1 METDMAK
8 TVKQVYMNLAESTD
22 YAAFYFLRNCEMYRA
37 NEHCANVIVES
48 ITDGINEMDYCY
60 DPNAFDSVY

>member
-1 METDMAK
+1 MAK

-22 YAAFYFLRNCEMYRA
+22 YAAFYFLRNCEMYRV
-37 NEHCANVIVES
+37 NEKNVQNVIAES
-48 ITDGINEMDYCY
+48 IKDGINEMDYCY